1 MYFGIRGKIEIF
13 YFPQMLDPKRTARVL
28 GSLIIVQGVVLIAFW
43 RILAMIVATATAR
56 YSNFTGK
63 MAKSFFAQ
71 DRALAELL
79 KTGSSF
85 LTPLLIA
92 GIVIIVLGILMLVF
106 PRKTVRILT
115 FLRILR

>member
-1 MYFGIRGKIEIF
+1 
-13 YFPQMLDPKRTARVL
+13 MLDSKRTARVL
-28 GSLIIVQGVVLIAFW
+28 GSLIIAQGAVLIVFW
-43 RILAMIVATATAR
+43 RILAMIIATATER

-63 MAKSFFAQ
+63 MAKSLFTQ

-85 LTPLLIA
+85 LTPLLVA
-92 GIVIIVLGILMLVF
+92 GIIIIVLGILMLVF
-106 PRKTVRILT
+106 PKRTVQILT

>member
-1 MYFGIRGKIEIF
+1 
-13 YFPQMLDPKRTARVL
+13 MLDPKRTSRVL
-28 GSLIIVQGVVLIAFW
+28 GSLIVVQGAVLIAFW
-43 RILAMIVATATAR
+43 RILAMVVATATAR
-56 YSNFTGK
+56 YSNFSGK

-85 LTPLLIA
+85 LTPLLII
-92 GIVIIVLGILMLVF
+92 GIIVIILGILMLVF
-106 PRKTVRILT
+106 PQRTVRILT

>member
-1 MYFGIRGKIEIF
+1 
-13 YFPQMLDPKRTARVL
+13 MLDPKRTARVL
-28 GSLIIVQGVVLIAFW
+28 GSLIIAQGAVLIAFW
-43 RILAMIVATATAR
+43 KVLAMIVAAATAR

-85 LTPLLIA
+85 LTPLLIL
-92 GIVIIVLGILMLVF
+92 GIIIIILGILMLAF
-106 PRKTVRILT
+106 PQRTVRILA